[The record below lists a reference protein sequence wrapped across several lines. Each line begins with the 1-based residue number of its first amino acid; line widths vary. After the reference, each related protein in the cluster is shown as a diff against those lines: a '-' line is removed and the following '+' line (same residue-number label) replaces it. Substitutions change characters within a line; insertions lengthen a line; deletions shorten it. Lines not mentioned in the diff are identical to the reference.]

1 MKKYI
6 IIAIIAIAP
15 GLIFAQTDFDKYENM
30 NDVSS
35 MVMTSKMFKLL
46 SKIDFE
52 SADQETQQYIDLV
65 ENIENIK
72 VFATSN
78 KSIGSKMKTDVNS
91 YLKKSSLDQLMR
103 VNSDGKNI
111 RFYSK
116 PGKNE
121 DYVSEL
127 FMFLEGMDDESGSNE
142 SPDAVVLIITG
153 NIDLKQVSKLA
164 DDLNIPGGQELKNV
178 DKNK

>member
-6 IIAIIAIAP
+6 IIALILIAPTFIIAQ
-15 GLIFAQTDFDKYENM
+15 GTFDKYENM

-46 SKIDFE
+46 SKIDFD
-52 SADQETQQYIDLV
+52 SGDQETQQYINLV

-72 VFATSN
+72 VFATDN
-78 KSIGSKMKTDVNS
+78 KEVGLKMKSDVTG
-91 YLKKSSLDQLMR
+91 YLKKASLDELMR
-103 VNSDGKNI
+103 VNSDGQNI

-121 DYVSEL
+121 DFVSEL
-127 FMFLEGMDDESGSNE
+127 FMFLE
-142 SPDAVVLIITG
+142 SPDGNNSSKDSPDTVVLIITG

-164 DDLNIPGGQELKNV
+164 DDLNIPGGKELKNV